1 MGQTHCPSRFYKLH
15 WCNYFFF
22 GFYATFYIS
31 QNNQLCS
38 NAVLFFAFSALAKLE
53 WHATCRSICSSPKE
67 FPRKVVEDDDEC
79 GNEAVYI

>member
-1 MGQTHCPSRFYKLH
+1 MGQTHCPSRFIS
-15 WCNYFFF
+15 CIGVIIFF